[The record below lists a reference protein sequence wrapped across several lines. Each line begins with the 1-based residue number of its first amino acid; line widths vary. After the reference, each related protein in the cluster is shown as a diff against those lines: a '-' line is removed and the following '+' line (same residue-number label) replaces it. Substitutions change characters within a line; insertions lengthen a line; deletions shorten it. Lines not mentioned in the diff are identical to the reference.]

1 MQEYMKKFSIEDVQL
16 YREQDE
22 DPDFAYVELW
32 ALAEGNNSH
41 RNPFS
46 KEVLERDAHT
56 FKGKFIVAKY
66 DKFQND
72 TEGHELDEIIIGYVP
87 PNEELDFKNKEVDGV
102 EKEFVVA
109 KGVLSKIYAKEVVDL
124 FRTNNGRTVSC
135 EFSCA
140 TQYEEN
146 EYGKAIDEN
155 GLEMDVD
162 NPVLSY
168 HIHGIT
174 VLGLKYNPSVAG
186 TEIKV
191 KQFAEK
197 CEQQSLKQ
205 FAEERKE
212 KLKLVSHPMDK
223 SKGAVDMGDWNGDK
237 AKNDL
242 LKEKNFKTLA
252 KSVCLLLEDG
262 WEERK
267 KGALKYP
274 VMNLKDGKWVYNAE
288 GLSSARAYGEQHD
301 PSVAD
306 KAISIQKRLGLY
318 KDDKEDTMSSEKKF
332 AIDIGNLW
340 STIYDI
346 LVTKYPDNDYGSI
359 YRIEGIYEEGAQK
372 FAIIYRKNETTM
384 YRLDINIENDNI
396 VLGEDIVEVEKTYV
410 EQGNVKK
417 FSDENI
423 DSKYKLFNDA
433 EKDVIMEEKKQNKEM
448 AQDNKEEQPK
458 EMGCDGEMKE
468 MSDDVSKDDDKD
480 DEQEDKEDDDDKEK
494 KFSLDA
500 YVDQVAMLAML
511 ENETEDNKKLADEVM
526 KQMSANEIVEKFIQ
540 MAKENAELKI
550 EKEKSDKEKRDKK
563 FSAIMASVKEDLDAK
578 LFSEL
583 SEEGKYLT
591 LEQIVAFENKV
602 KAFAYEATKNNQRKE
617 DDGIMRFAG
626 VDNSQNNQDSQDVFD
641 RLSKM

>member
-1 MQEYMKKFSIEDVQL
+1 MKEYMKKFSIEDVQL

-46 KEVLERDAHT
+46 KEVLERDADT

-66 DKFQND
+66 DKFKGD
-72 TEGHELDEIIIGYVP
+72 VEGHELDESIIGYVP
-87 PNEELDFKNKEVDGV
+87 PNEEVEFKNKEVDGV
-102 EKEFVVA
+102 EKEFAVV
-109 KGVLSKIYAKEVVDL
+109 KGLLSKVYAKEVVDL
-124 FRTNNGRTVSC
+124 FRTNNSRTVSC

-146 EYGKAIDEN
+146 EYGRAIDEN
-155 GLEMDVD
+155 GLELDVD
-162 NPVLSY
+162 NPVLGY
-168 HIHGIT
+168 HIFGIT
-174 VLGLKYNPSVAG
+174 VLGLSLKPSVAG

-262 WEERK
+262 WEEKK

-318 KDDKEDTMSSEKKF
+318 NKEDKEDNME
-332 AIDIGNLW
+332 
-340 STIYDI
+340 
-346 LVTKYPDNDYGSI
+346 
-359 YRIEGIYEEGAQK
+359 
-372 FAIIYRKNETTM
+372 
-384 YRLDINIENDNI
+384 
-396 VLGEDIVEVEKTYV
+396 
-410 EQGNVKK
+410 
-417 FSDENI
+417 
-423 DSKYKLFNDA
+423 
-433 EKDVIMEEKKQNKEM
+433 EEKKLSESESKDTEKDIVMEEPKEEETKEM
-448 AQDNKEEQPK
+448 AQEDNKEEQPK
-458 EMGCDGEMKE
+458 EMGCDGETKE
-468 MSDDVSKDDDKD
+468 MSDEDSKDDDKD
-480 DEQEDKEDDDDKEK
+480 DEQEDKEDDDDNQEK

-511 ENETEDNKKLADEVM
+511 ENETEENKKLADEVM
-526 KQMSANEIVEKFIQ
+526 KQMSANEIVEKFVQ

-583 SEEGKYLT
+583 SEEGKDLT
-591 LEQIVAFENKV
+591 LEQLGAFENKV

>member
-32 ALAEGNNSH
+32 ALAEGNNFH

-87 PNEELDFKNKEVDGV
+87 PNEELEFKNKEVDGV

-223 SKGAVDMGDWNGDK
+223 SKSAVDMGDWNGDK
-237 AKNDL
+237 VKNDL

-318 KDDKEDTMSSEKKF
+318 NKEDKEDNME
-332 AIDIGNLW
+332 
-340 STIYDI
+340 
-346 LVTKYPDNDYGSI
+346 
-359 YRIEGIYEEGAQK
+359 
-372 FAIIYRKNETTM
+372 
-384 YRLDINIENDNI
+384 
-396 VLGEDIVEVEKTYV
+396 
-410 EQGNVKK
+410 
-417 FSDENI
+417 
-423 DSKYKLFNDA
+423 
-433 EKDVIMEEKKQNKEM
+433 EEKKLSESESKDTEKDIVMEEPKEEETKEM
-448 AQDNKEEQPK
+448 AQEDNKEEQPK
-458 EMGCDGEMKE
+458 EMGCDGETKE
-468 MSDDVSKDDDKD
+468 MSDDDSKDDDKD

-511 ENETEDNKKLADEVM
+511 ENETEENKKLADEVM
-526 KQMSANEIVEKFIQ
+526 KQMSANEIVEKFVQ
-540 MAKENAELKI
+540 MAKENAELRA
-550 EKEKSDKEKRDKK
+550 DKEKNEREKADKK
-563 FSAIMASVKEDLDAK
+563 FSAIMASVKEDLGAK

-583 SEEGKYLT
+583 SEEGKDLT
-591 LEQIVAFENKV
+591 LEQLGAFENKV
-602 KAFAYEATKNNQRKE
+602 KAFAYEATKNKTRKE

>member
-1 MQEYMKKFSIEDVQL
+1 MQEYMKKFSVEDVQL

-41 RNPFS
+41 RNSFS
-46 KEVLERDAHT
+46 KEVLERDADT
-56 FKGKFIVAKY
+56 FKGKLIVAKY
-66 DKFQND
+66 NKFEKD
-72 TEGHELDEIIIGYVP
+72 TEAHSLNQSILGYVP
-87 PNEELDFKNKEVDGV
+87 PNEEIEFKTKEVDGI
-102 EKEFVVA
+102 EKEFVVV
-109 KGVLSKIYAKEVVDL
+109 KGLLSKIYAKEVVDL

-155 GLEMDVD
+155 GLELDVD
-162 NPVLSY
+162 NPILSY

-174 VLGLKYNPSVAG
+174 ILGLKYNPSVAG

-262 WEERK
+262 WEEKK

-318 KDDKEDTMSSEKKF
+318 NKEDKEDNME
-332 AIDIGNLW
+332 
-340 STIYDI
+340 
-346 LVTKYPDNDYGSI
+346 
-359 YRIEGIYEEGAQK
+359 
-372 FAIIYRKNETTM
+372 
-384 YRLDINIENDNI
+384 
-396 VLGEDIVEVEKTYV
+396 
-410 EQGNVKK
+410 
-417 FSDENI
+417 
-423 DSKYKLFNDA
+423 
-433 EKDVIMEEKKQNKEM
+433 EEKKLSESESKDTEKDIVMEEPKEEETKEM
-448 AQDNKEEQPK
+448 AQEDNKEEQPK

-468 MSDDVSKDDDKD
+468 MSDDDSKDDDKD
-480 DEQEDKEDDDDKEK
+480 DEQEDKEDDDDNQEK

-563 FSAIMASVKEDLDAK
+563 FSAIMASVKEDLGAK

-583 SEEGKYLT
+583 SEEGKDLT
-591 LEQIVAFENKV
+591 LEQLGAFENKV

>member
-1 MQEYMKKFSIEDVQL
+1 MKEYMKKFSIEDVQL

-46 KEVLERDAHT
+46 KEVLERDADT

-66 DKFQND
+66 DKFKD
-72 TEGHELDEIIIGYVP
+72 DVEGHELDESIIGYVP
-87 PNEELDFKNKEVDGV
+87 PNEEVEFKNKEVDGV
-102 EKEFVVA
+102 EKEFAVV
-109 KGVLSKIYAKEVVDL
+109 KGLLSKVYAKEVVDL
-124 FRTNNGRTVSC
+124 FRTNNSRTVSC

-146 EYGKAIDEN
+146 EYGRAIDEN
-155 GLEMDVD
+155 GLELDVD
-162 NPVLSY
+162 NPVLGY
-168 HIHGIT
+168 HIFGIT
-174 VLGLKYNPSVAG
+174 VLGLSLKPSVAG

-223 SKGAVDMGDWNGDK
+223 SKGVVDMGDWNGDK

-262 WEERK
+262 WEEKK

-318 KDDKEDTMSSEKKF
+318 NKEDKEDNME
-332 AIDIGNLW
+332 
-340 STIYDI
+340 
-346 LVTKYPDNDYGSI
+346 
-359 YRIEGIYEEGAQK
+359 
-372 FAIIYRKNETTM
+372 
-384 YRLDINIENDNI
+384 
-396 VLGEDIVEVEKTYV
+396 
-410 EQGNVKK
+410 
-417 FSDENI
+417 
-423 DSKYKLFNDA
+423 
-433 EKDVIMEEKKQNKEM
+433 EEKKLSESESKDTEKDIVMEEPKEEETKEM
-448 AQDNKEEQPK
+448 AQEDNKEEQPK
-458 EMGCDGEMKE
+458 EMGCDGETKE
-468 MSDDVSKDDDKD
+468 MSDEDSKDDDKD
-480 DEQEDKEDDDDKEK
+480 DEQEDKEDDDDNQEK

-511 ENETEDNKKLADEVM
+511 ENETEENKKLADEVM
-526 KQMSANEIVEKFIQ
+526 KQMSANEIVEKFVQ

-563 FSAIMASVKEDLDAK
+563 FSAIMASVKADLDAK

-583 SEEGKYLT
+583 SEEGKDLT
-591 LEQIVAFENKV
+591 LEQLGAFENKV

-626 VDNSQNNQDSQDVFD
+626 VDNSLNNQDGQDVFD

>member
-1 MQEYMKKFSIEDVQL
+1 MKEYMKKFSIEDVQL
-16 YREQDE
+16 YREQNE

-46 KEVLERDAHT
+46 KEILERDAHT

-87 PNEELDFKNKEVDGV
+87 PNEELEFKNKEVDGV

-223 SKGAVDMGDWNGDK
+223 SKESVDMGDWNGDK

-301 PSVAD
+301 SSVAE

-318 KDDKEDTMSSEKKF
+318 NKEDRE
-332 AIDIGNLW
+332 
-340 STIYDI
+340 
-346 LVTKYPDNDYGSI
+346 DNM
-359 YRIEGIYEEGAQK
+359 E
-372 FAIIYRKNETTM
+372 
-384 YRLDINIENDNI
+384 
-396 VLGEDIVEVEKTYV
+396 
-410 EQGNVKK
+410 
-417 FSDENI
+417 
-423 DSKYKLFNDA
+423 
-433 EKDVIMEEKKQNKEM
+433 EEKKLSESESKDTEKDIVMEEPKEEETKEM
-448 AQDNKEEQPK
+448 AQEDNKEEQPK
-458 EMGCDGEMKE
+458 EMGCDGETKE
-468 MSDDVSKDDDKD
+468 MSDEDSKDDDKD
-480 DEQEDKEDDDDKEK
+480 DEQEDKEDDDDNQEK

-511 ENETEDNKKLADEVM
+511 ENETEENKKLADEVM
-526 KQMSANEIVEKFIQ
+526 KQMSANEIVEKFVQ

-583 SEEGKYLT
+583 SEEGKDLT
-591 LEQIVAFENKV
+591 LEQLGAFENKV

-617 DDGIMRFAG
+617 DNGIMRFAG
-626 VDNSQNNQDSQDVFD
+626 VDNSLNNQDGQDVFD

>member
-1 MQEYMKKFSIEDVQL
+1 M
-16 YREQDE
+16 
-22 DPDFAYVELW
+22 
-32 ALAEGNNSH
+32 
-41 RNPFS
+41 
-46 KEVLERDAHT
+46 VL
-56 FKGKFIVAKY
+56 
-66 DKFQND
+66 
-72 TEGHELDEIIIGYVP
+72 
-87 PNEELDFKNKEVDGV
+87 
-102 EKEFVVA
+102 
-109 KGVLSKIYAKEVVDL
+109 
-124 FRTNNGRTVSC
+124 
-135 EFSCA
+135 
-140 TQYEEN
+140 
-146 EYGKAIDEN
+146 
-155 GLEMDVD
+155 
-162 NPVLSY
+162 
-168 HIHGIT
+168 
-174 VLGLKYNPSVAG
+174 
-186 TEIKV
+186 
-191 KQFAEK
+191 
-197 CEQQSLKQ
+197 
-205 FAEERKE
+205 
-212 KLKLVSHPMDK
+212 HPMDK

-242 LKEKNFKTLA
+242 LKEKNFKTVA

-262 WEERK
+262 WEEKK

-288 GLSSARAYGEQHD
+288 GLSSARSYGEQHD

-318 KDDKEDTMSSEKKF
+318 NKEDKEDNME
-332 AIDIGNLW
+332 
-340 STIYDI
+340 
-346 LVTKYPDNDYGSI
+346 
-359 YRIEGIYEEGAQK
+359 
-372 FAIIYRKNETTM
+372 
-384 YRLDINIENDNI
+384 
-396 VLGEDIVEVEKTYV
+396 
-410 EQGNVKK
+410 
-417 FSDENI
+417 
-423 DSKYKLFNDA
+423 
-433 EKDVIMEEKKQNKEM
+433 EEKKLSESESKDTEKDIVMEEPKEEETKEM
-448 AQDNKEEQPK
+448 AQEDNKEEQPK
-458 EMGCDGEMKE
+458 EMGCDGETKE
-468 MSDDVSKDDDKD
+468 MSDDDSKDDDKD

-583 SEEGKYLT
+583 SEEGKDLT
-591 LEQIVAFENKV
+591 LEQLGAFENKV

>member
-1 MQEYMKKFSIEDVQL
+1 MQEYMKKFSVEDVQL
-16 YREQDE
+16 YREQNE

-87 PNEELDFKNKEVDGV
+87 PNEELEFKNKEVDGV

-146 EYGKAIDEN
+146 EYGRAIDDN

-237 AKNDL
+237 VKNDL

-262 WEERK
+262 WEEKK

-318 KDDKEDTMSSEKKF
+318 NKEDKED
-332 AIDIGNLW
+332 N
-340 STIYDI
+340 
-346 LVTKYPDNDYGSI
+346 
-359 YRIEGIYEEGAQK
+359 
-372 FAIIYRKNETTM
+372 
-384 YRLDINIENDNI
+384 
-396 VLGEDIVEVEKTYV
+396 
-410 EQGNVKK
+410 
-417 FSDENI
+417 
-423 DSKYKLFNDA
+423 
-433 EKDVIMEEKKQNKEM
+433 MEEKKKFSESESEDKEKDVVMEQSEEKSKEEEKEM
-448 AQDNKEEQPK
+448 AKVEETKKDVVSEDKSMSEDEDTKEEP
-458 EMGCDGEMKE
+458 ED
-468 MSDDVSKDDDKD
+468 
-480 DEQEDKEDDDDKEK
+480 EDKEEVSEDSEIEEEDKDEDKEEEK

-500 YVDQVAMLAML
+500 YVDQSAILAML
-511 ENETEDNKKLADEVM
+511 ENETEERRNLVNQVVKEF
-526 KQMSANEIVEKFIQ
+526 SAEEILKKFIE
-540 MAKENAELKI
+540 MSKENELLKS
-550 EKEKSDKEKRDKK
+550 EKEFNDNEKKEKK
-563 FSAIMASVKEDLDAK
+563 FSAIMASVKEDLDEK
-578 LFSEL
+578 TFSEL
-583 SEEGKYLT
+583 SNEGKELT
-591 LEQIVAFENKV
+591 LDQLGAFENKV
-602 KAFAYEATKNNQRKE
+602 KAFAYEATKNKKDNIVKQ
-617 DDGIMRFAG
+617 DNIMMFG
-626 VDNSQNNQDSQDVFD
+626 GQDSIEQDSMDVFE
-641 RLSKM
+641 RISKK

>member
-1 MQEYMKKFSIEDVQL
+1 MQEYMKKFSVEDVQL
-16 YREQDE
+16 YREQNE

-87 PNEELDFKNKEVDGV
+87 PNEELEFKNKEVDGV

-146 EYGKAIDEN
+146 EYGRAIDDN
-155 GLEMDVD
+155 GLEIDVD

-262 WEERK
+262 WEEKK

-318 KDDKEDTMSSEKKF
+318 NKEDKEDNME
-332 AIDIGNLW
+332 
-340 STIYDI
+340 
-346 LVTKYPDNDYGSI
+346 
-359 YRIEGIYEEGAQK
+359 
-372 FAIIYRKNETTM
+372 
-384 YRLDINIENDNI
+384 
-396 VLGEDIVEVEKTYV
+396 
-410 EQGNVKK
+410 
-417 FSDENI
+417 
-423 DSKYKLFNDA
+423 
-433 EKDVIMEEKKQNKEM
+433 EEKKLSESESKDTEKDIVMEEPKEEETKEM
-448 AQDNKEEQPK
+448 AQEDNKEEQPK
-458 EMGCDGEMKE
+458 EMGCDGETKE
-468 MSDDVSKDDDKD
+468 MSDDDSKDDDKD
-480 DEQEDKEDDDDKEK
+480 DEQEDKEDDDDNQEK

-511 ENETEDNKKLADEVM
+511 ENETEENKKLADEVM
-526 KQMSANEIVEKFIQ
+526 KQMSANEIVEKFVQ
-540 MAKENAELKI
+540 MAKENAELRA
-550 EKEKSDKEKRDKK
+550 DKEKNEREKADKK
-563 FSAIMASVKEDLDAK
+563 FSAIMASVKEDLGAK

-583 SEEGKYLT
+583 SEEGKDLT
-591 LEQIVAFENKV
+591 LEQLGAFENKV
-602 KAFAYEATKNNQRKE
+602 KAFAYEATKNKTRKE

>member
-1 MQEYMKKFSIEDVQL
+1 MKEYMKKFSVEDVQL

-46 KEVLERDAHT
+46 KEVLERDADT

-66 DKFQND
+66 DKFKGD
-72 TEGHELDEIIIGYVP
+72 VEGHELDESIIGYVP
-87 PNEELDFKNKEVDGV
+87 PNKEVEFKNKEVDGV
-102 EKEFVVA
+102 EKEFAVV
-109 KGVLSKIYAKEVVDL
+109 KGLLSKVYAKEVVDL
-124 FRTNNGRTVSC
+124 FRTNNSRTVSC

-146 EYGKAIDEN
+146 EYGRAIDEN
-155 GLEMDVD
+155 GLELDVD
-162 NPVLSY
+162 NPVLGY
-168 HIHGIT
+168 HIFGIT
-174 VLGLKYNPSVAG
+174 VLGLTLKPSVAG

-262 WEERK
+262 WEEKK

-318 KDDKEDTMSSEKKF
+318 NKEDKEDNMEEEKK
-332 AIDIGNLW
+332 L
-340 STIYDI
+340 SE
-346 LVTKYPDNDYGSI
+346 S
-359 YRIEGIYEEGAQK
+359 E
-372 FAIIYRKNETTM
+372 
-384 YRLDINIENDNI
+384 
-396 VLGEDIVEVEKTYV
+396 
-410 EQGNVKK
+410 
-417 FSDENI
+417 
-423 DSKYKLFNDA
+423 SKDT
-433 EKDVIMEEKKQNKEM
+433 EKDVVMEEPKEEETKEM
-448 AQDNKEEQPK
+448 AQEDNKEEQPK
-458 EMGCDGEMKE
+458 EMGCGDETKE
-468 MSDDVSKDDDKD
+468 MSDEDSKDDDKD
-480 DEQEDKEDDDDKEK
+480 DEQEDKEDDDDNQEK

-511 ENETEDNKKLADEVM
+511 ENETEENKKLADEVM
-526 KQMSANEIVEKFIQ
+526 KQMSANEIVEKFVQ

-583 SEEGKYLT
+583 SEEGKDLT
-591 LEQIVAFENKV
+591 LEQLGAFENKV

-626 VDNSQNNQDSQDVFD
+626 VDNSLNNQDGQDVFD

>member
-1 MQEYMKKFSIEDVQL
+1 MKEYMKKFSIEDVQL

-46 KEVLERDAHT
+46 KEVLERDADT

-66 DKFQND
+66 DKFKGD
-72 TEGHELDEIIIGYVP
+72 VEGHELDESIIGYVP
-87 PNEELDFKNKEVDGV
+87 PNEEVEFKNKEVDGV
-102 EKEFVVA
+102 EKEFAVV
-109 KGVLSKIYAKEVVDL
+109 KGLLSKVYAKEVVDL
-124 FRTNNGRTVSC
+124 FRTNNSRTVSC

-146 EYGKAIDEN
+146 EYGRAIDEN
-155 GLEMDVD
+155 GLELDVD
-162 NPVLSY
+162 NPVLGY
-168 HIHGIT
+168 HIFGIT
-174 VLGLKYNPSVAG
+174 VLGLTLKPSVAG

-262 WEERK
+262 WEEKK

-318 KDDKEDTMSSEKKF
+318 NKEDKEDNME
-332 AIDIGNLW
+332 
-340 STIYDI
+340 
-346 LVTKYPDNDYGSI
+346 
-359 YRIEGIYEEGAQK
+359 
-372 FAIIYRKNETTM
+372 
-384 YRLDINIENDNI
+384 
-396 VLGEDIVEVEKTYV
+396 
-410 EQGNVKK
+410 
-417 FSDENI
+417 
-423 DSKYKLFNDA
+423 
-433 EKDVIMEEKKQNKEM
+433 EEKKLSESESKDTEKDIVMEEPKEEETKEM
-448 AQDNKEEQPK
+448 AQEDNKEEQPK
-458 EMGCDGEMKE
+458 EMGCDGETKE
-468 MSDDVSKDDDKD
+468 MSDEDSKDDDKD
-480 DEQEDKEDDDDKEK
+480 DEQEDKEDDDDNQEK
-494 KFSLDA
+494 KFYLDA

-511 ENETEDNKKLADEVM
+511 ENETEENKKLADEVM
-526 KQMSANEIVEKFIQ
+526 KQMSANEIVEKFVQ

-583 SEEGKYLT
+583 SEEGKDLT
-591 LEQIVAFENKV
+591 LEQLGAFENKV

-617 DDGIMRFAG
+617 DNGIMRFAG
-626 VDNSQNNQDSQDVFD
+626 VDNSLNNQDGQDVFD

>member
-1 MQEYMKKFSIEDVQL
+1 MQEYMKKFSVEDVQL

-46 KEVLERDAHT
+46 KEVLERDADT

-87 PNEELDFKNKEVDGV
+87 PNEELEFKNKEVDGV

-146 EYGKAIDEN
+146 EYGRAIDDN

-288 GLSSARAYGEQHD
+288 GLSSARAYGEKHD

-318 KDDKEDTMSSEKKF
+318 NKEDRE
-332 AIDIGNLW
+332 
-340 STIYDI
+340 
-346 LVTKYPDNDYGSI
+346 DNM
-359 YRIEGIYEEGAQK
+359 E
-372 FAIIYRKNETTM
+372 
-384 YRLDINIENDNI
+384 
-396 VLGEDIVEVEKTYV
+396 
-410 EQGNVKK
+410 
-417 FSDENI
+417 
-423 DSKYKLFNDA
+423 
-433 EKDVIMEEKKQNKEM
+433 EEKKLSESESKDTEKDIVMEEPKEEETKEM
-448 AQDNKEEQPK
+448 AQEDNKEEQPK

-468 MSDDVSKDDDKD
+468 MSDDDSKDDDKD

-511 ENETEDNKKLADEVM
+511 ENETEENKKLADEVM
-526 KQMSANEIVEKFIQ
+526 KQMSANEIVEKFVQ

-563 FSAIMASVKEDLDAK
+563 FSAIMASVKEDLGAK

-583 SEEGKYLT
+583 SEEGKDLT
-591 LEQIVAFENKV
+591 LEQLGAFENKV

-626 VDNSQNNQDSQDVFD
+626 VDNSLNNQDGQDVFD

>member
-1 MQEYMKKFSIEDVQL
+1 MKEYMKKFSIEDVQL

-46 KEVLERDAHT
+46 KEVLERDADT

-66 DKFQND
+66 DKFKGD
-72 TEGHELDEIIIGYVP
+72 VEGHELDESIIGYVP
-87 PNEELDFKNKEVDGV
+87 PNEEVEFKNKEVDGV
-102 EKEFVVA
+102 EKEFAVV
-109 KGVLSKIYAKEVVDL
+109 KGLLSKVYAKEVVDL
-124 FRTNNGRTVSC
+124 FRTNNSRTVSC

-146 EYGKAIDEN
+146 EYGRAIDEN
-155 GLEMDVD
+155 GLELDVD
-162 NPVLSY
+162 NPVLGY
-168 HIHGIT
+168 HIFGIT
-174 VLGLKYNPSVAG
+174 VLGLSLKPSVAG

-262 WEERK
+262 WEEKK

-318 KDDKEDTMSSEKKF
+318 NKEDKEDNME
-332 AIDIGNLW
+332 
-340 STIYDI
+340 
-346 LVTKYPDNDYGSI
+346 
-359 YRIEGIYEEGAQK
+359 
-372 FAIIYRKNETTM
+372 
-384 YRLDINIENDNI
+384 
-396 VLGEDIVEVEKTYV
+396 
-410 EQGNVKK
+410 
-417 FSDENI
+417 
-423 DSKYKLFNDA
+423 
-433 EKDVIMEEKKQNKEM
+433 EEKKLSESESKDTEKDIVMEEPKEEETKEM
-448 AQDNKEEQPK
+448 AQEDNKEEQPK
-458 EMGCDGEMKE
+458 EMGCDGETKE
-468 MSDDVSKDDDKD
+468 MSDEDSKDDDKD

-511 ENETEDNKKLADEVM
+511 ENETEENKKLADEVM
-526 KQMSANEIVEKFIQ
+526 KQMSANEIVEKFVQ

-563 FSAIMASVKEDLDAK
+563 FSAIMASVKEDLGAK

-583 SEEGKYLT
+583 SEEGKDLT
-591 LEQIVAFENKV
+591 LEQLGAFENKV

-626 VDNSQNNQDSQDVFD
+626 VDNSQNNQDGQDVFD

>member
-1 MQEYMKKFSIEDVQL
+1 MNKNIKTFSIDDVRL
-16 YREQDE
+16 YREQNE
-22 DPDFAYVELW
+22 DPDFAMVEIY
-32 ALAEGNNSH
+32 ALAEGLNSH

-46 KEVLERDAHT
+46 REVLERDADT
-56 FKGKFIVAKY
+56 FKGKFIIAKY
-66 DKFQND
+66 NKFEKD
-72 TEGHELDEIIIGYVP
+72 TEAHSLNQSILGYVP
-87 PNEELDFKNKEVDGV
+87 PNEEIEFKTKEVDGI
-102 EKEFVVA
+102 EKEFVVV
-109 KGVLSKIYAKEVVDL
+109 KGLLSKIYAKEVVDL

-155 GLEMDVD
+155 GLELDVD
-162 NPVLSY
+162 NPILSY

-174 VLGLKYNPSVAG
+174 ILGLKYNPSVAG

-262 WEERK
+262 WEEKK

-318 KDDKEDTMSSEKKF
+318 NKEDKEDNME
-332 AIDIGNLW
+332 
-340 STIYDI
+340 
-346 LVTKYPDNDYGSI
+346 
-359 YRIEGIYEEGAQK
+359 
-372 FAIIYRKNETTM
+372 
-384 YRLDINIENDNI
+384 
-396 VLGEDIVEVEKTYV
+396 
-410 EQGNVKK
+410 
-417 FSDENI
+417 
-423 DSKYKLFNDA
+423 
-433 EKDVIMEEKKQNKEM
+433 EEKKLSESESKDTEKDIVMEESKEEETKEM
-448 AQDNKEEQPK
+448 AQEDNKEEQSK
-458 EMGCDGEMKE
+458 EMGCDGETKE
-468 MSDDVSKDDDKD
+468 MSDEDSKDDDKD
-480 DEQEDKEDDDDKEK
+480 DEQEDKEDDDDNQEK

-511 ENETEDNKKLADEVM
+511 ENETEENKKLADEVM
-526 KQMSANEIVEKFIQ
+526 KQMSANEIVEKFVQ

-583 SEEGKYLT
+583 SEEGKDLT
-591 LEQIVAFENKV
+591 LEQLGAFENKV

-626 VDNSQNNQDSQDVFD
+626 VDNSLNNQDSQDVFD

>member
-1 MQEYMKKFSIEDVQL
+1 MQEYMKKFSVEDVQL
-16 YREQDE
+16 YREQNE

-46 KEVLERDAHT
+46 KEILERDAHT

-87 PNEELDFKNKEVDGV
+87 PNEELEFKNKEVDGV

-262 WEERK
+262 WEEKK

-318 KDDKEDTMSSEKKF
+318 NKEDKEDNMEEEKK
-332 AIDIGNLW
+332 L
-340 STIYDI
+340 SE
-346 LVTKYPDNDYGSI
+346 S
-359 YRIEGIYEEGAQK
+359 E
-372 FAIIYRKNETTM
+372 
-384 YRLDINIENDNI
+384 
-396 VLGEDIVEVEKTYV
+396 
-410 EQGNVKK
+410 
-417 FSDENI
+417 
-423 DSKYKLFNDA
+423 SKDT
-433 EKDVIMEEKKQNKEM
+433 EKDVIMEESKEEETKEM
-448 AQDNKEEQPK
+448 AQEDNKEEQPK

-468 MSDDVSKDDDKD
+468 MSDDDSKDDDKD
-480 DEQEDKEDDDDKEK
+480 DEQEDKEEDDDKEK

-511 ENETEDNKKLADEVM
+511 ENETEENKKLADEVM
-526 KQMSANEIVEKFIQ
+526 KQMSANEIVEKFVQ

-583 SEEGKYLT
+583 SEEGKDLT
-591 LEQIVAFENKV
+591 LEQLGAFENKV

>member
-1 MQEYMKKFSIEDVQL
+1 MKEYMKKFSVEDVQL
-16 YREQDE
+16 YREQNE

-87 PNEELDFKNKEVDGV
+87 PNEELEFKNKEVDGV

-146 EYGKAIDEN
+146 EYGRAIDDN

-223 SKGAVDMGDWNGDK
+223 SKGAVDMGNWNGDK

-301 PSVAD
+301 SSVAE

-318 KDDKEDTMSSEKKF
+318 KDDKEDNME
-332 AIDIGNLW
+332 
-340 STIYDI
+340 
-346 LVTKYPDNDYGSI
+346 
-359 YRIEGIYEEGAQK
+359 
-372 FAIIYRKNETTM
+372 
-384 YRLDINIENDNI
+384 
-396 VLGEDIVEVEKTYV
+396 
-410 EQGNVKK
+410 
-417 FSDENI
+417 
-423 DSKYKLFNDA
+423 
-433 EKDVIMEEKKQNKEM
+433 EEKKLSESESKDTEKDIVMEEPKEEETKEM
-448 AQDNKEEQPK
+448 AQEDNKEEQPK
-458 EMGCDGEMKE
+458 EMGCDGETKE
-468 MSDDVSKDDDKD
+468 MSDEDSKDDDKD
-480 DEQEDKEDDDDKEK
+480 DEQEDKEDDDDNQEK

-511 ENETEDNKKLADEVM
+511 ENETEENKKLADEVM
-526 KQMSANEIVEKFIQ
+526 KQMSANEIVEKFVQ

-583 SEEGKYLT
+583 SEEGKDLT
-591 LEQIVAFENKV
+591 LEQLGAFENKV

-626 VDNSQNNQDSQDVFD
+626 VDNSLNNQDSQDVFD

>member
-1 MQEYMKKFSIEDVQL
+1 MQEYMKKFSVEDVQL

-46 KEVLERDAHT
+46 KEVLERDADT

-66 DKFQND
+66 DKFKGD
-72 TEGHELDEIIIGYVP
+72 VEGHELDESIIGYVP
-87 PNEELDFKNKEVDGV
+87 PNEEVEFKNKEVDGV
-102 EKEFVVA
+102 EKEFAVV
-109 KGVLSKIYAKEVVDL
+109 KGLLSKVYAKEVVDL
-124 FRTNNGRTVSC
+124 FRTNNSRTVSC

-146 EYGKAIDEN
+146 EYGRAIDEN
-155 GLEMDVD
+155 GLELDVD
-162 NPVLSY
+162 NPVLGY
-168 HIHGIT
+168 HIFGIT
-174 VLGLKYNPSVAG
+174 VLGLSLKPSVAG

-262 WEERK
+262 WEEKK

-318 KDDKEDTMSSEKKF
+318 NKEDKEDNME
-332 AIDIGNLW
+332 
-340 STIYDI
+340 
-346 LVTKYPDNDYGSI
+346 
-359 YRIEGIYEEGAQK
+359 
-372 FAIIYRKNETTM
+372 
-384 YRLDINIENDNI
+384 
-396 VLGEDIVEVEKTYV
+396 
-410 EQGNVKK
+410 
-417 FSDENI
+417 
-423 DSKYKLFNDA
+423 
-433 EKDVIMEEKKQNKEM
+433 EEKKLSESESKDTEKDIVMEEPKEEETKEM
-448 AQDNKEEQPK
+448 AQEDNKEEQPK
-458 EMGCDGEMKE
+458 EMGCDGETKE
-468 MSDDVSKDDDKD
+468 MSDEDSKDDDKD
-480 DEQEDKEDDDDKEK
+480 DEQEDKEDDDDNQEK

-511 ENETEDNKKLADEVM
+511 ENETEENKKLADEVM
-526 KQMSANEIVEKFIQ
+526 KQMSANEIVEKFVQ

-583 SEEGKYLT
+583 SEEGKDLT
-591 LEQIVAFENKV
+591 LEQLGAFENKV

-626 VDNSQNNQDSQDVFD
+626 VDNSLNNQDSQDVFD

>member
-1 MQEYMKKFSIEDVQL
+1 MQEYMKKFSVEDVQL
-16 YREQDE
+16 YREQNE

-87 PNEELDFKNKEVDGV
+87 PNEELEFKNKEVDGV

-146 EYGKAIDEN
+146 EYGRAIDEN
-155 GLEMDVD
+155 GLELDID
-162 NPVLSY
+162 NPVLKY

-191 KQFAEK
+191 KQFAEQ

-212 KLKLVSHPMDK
+212 KLKLVSHPIDK
-223 SKGAVDMGDWNGDK
+223 SKESVDMGDWNGDK

-318 KDDKEDTMSSEKKF
+318 DKEDREDNMEEEKK
-332 AIDIGNLW
+332 L
-340 STIYDI
+340 SE
-346 LVTKYPDNDYGSI
+346 S
-359 YRIEGIYEEGAQK
+359 E
-372 FAIIYRKNETTM
+372 
-384 YRLDINIENDNI
+384 
-396 VLGEDIVEVEKTYV
+396 
-410 EQGNVKK
+410 
-417 FSDENI
+417 
-423 DSKYKLFNDA
+423 SKDT
-433 EKDVIMEEKKQNKEM
+433 EKDIIMEEPKEEETKEM
-448 AQDNKEEQPK
+448 AQEDNKEEQPK

-468 MSDDVSKDDDKD
+468 MSDDDSKDDDKD

-583 SEEGKYLT
+583 SEEGKDLT
-591 LEQIVAFENKV
+591 LEQLGAFENKV

>member
-1 MQEYMKKFSIEDVQL
+1 MKEYMKKLSIEDVQL

-46 KEVLERDAHT
+46 KEVLERDADT

-66 DKFQND
+66 NKFEKD
-72 TEGHELDEIIIGYVP
+72 TEAHALNQSILGYVP
-87 PNEELDFKNKEVDGV
+87 PNEEIEFKTKEVDGI
-102 EKEFVVA
+102 EKEFVVV
-109 KGVLSKIYAKEVVDL
+109 KGLLSKIYAKEVVDL

-155 GLEMDVD
+155 GLELDVD
-162 NPVLSY
+162 NPILSY

-174 VLGLKYNPSVAG
+174 ILGLKYNPSVAG

-262 WEERK
+262 WEEKK

-318 KDDKEDTMSSEKKF
+318 NKENKEDNME
-332 AIDIGNLW
+332 
-340 STIYDI
+340 
-346 LVTKYPDNDYGSI
+346 
-359 YRIEGIYEEGAQK
+359 
-372 FAIIYRKNETTM
+372 
-384 YRLDINIENDNI
+384 
-396 VLGEDIVEVEKTYV
+396 
-410 EQGNVKK
+410 
-417 FSDENI
+417 
-423 DSKYKLFNDA
+423 
-433 EKDVIMEEKKQNKEM
+433 EEKKLSESESKDTEKDIVMEEPKEEETKEM
-448 AQDNKEEQPK
+448 AQEDNKEEQPK
-458 EMGCDGEMKE
+458 EMGCDGETKE
-468 MSDDVSKDDDKD
+468 MSDEDSKDDDKD

-511 ENETEDNKKLADEVM
+511 ENETEENKKLADEVM
-526 KQMSANEIVEKFIQ
+526 KQMSANEIVEKFVQ

-583 SEEGKYLT
+583 SEEGKDLT
-591 LEQIVAFENKV
+591 LEQLGAFENKV

-626 VDNSQNNQDSQDVFD
+626 VDNSLNNQDGQDVFD

>member
-1 MQEYMKKFSIEDVQL
+1 MKEYMKKFSIEDVQL

-32 ALAEGNNSH
+32 ALADGNNSH

-66 DKFQND
+66 NKFQND

-87 PNEELDFKNKEVDGV
+87 PNEELEFKNKEVDGV

-146 EYGKAIDEN
+146 EYGRAIDDN

-212 KLKLVSHPMDK
+212 KLRLVSHPIDK
-223 SKGAVDMGDWNGDK
+223 SKESVDMGDWNGDK

-262 WEERK
+262 WEEKK

-274 VMNLKDGKWVYNAE
+274 VMNLKGGKWVYNAE

-301 PSVAD
+301 SSVAE
-306 KAISIQKRLGLY
+306 KAISIQKRLELY
-318 KDDKEDTMSSEKKF
+318 KDDKEDNMSSEKKF
-332 AIDIGNLW
+332 AIDIDNLC
-340 STIYDI
+340 SAIYNI
-346 LVTKYPDNDYGSI
+346 LEEKYPSNNYGSI
-359 YRIEGIYEEGAQK
+359 YRIEGIYEEGTQK
-372 FAIIYRKNETTM
+372 FVIIYRKDETTM
-384 YRLDINIENDNI
+384 YKLDITIDENDNV
-396 VLGEDIVEVEKTYV
+396 VLGEDMVEVKKTYI
-410 EQGNVKK
+410 EQDNVKK

-423 DSKYKLFNDA
+423 DSKYRLFNDT
-433 EKDVIMEEKKQNKEM
+433 EKDVIMEKEQGKEM
-448 AQDNKEEQPK
+448 VQDNKEEVSEKEK
-458 EMGCDGEMKE
+458 EMDGEESKE
-468 MSDDVSKDDDKD
+468 EKP
-480 DEQEDKEDDDDKEK
+480 QEEEK

-511 ENETEDNKKLADEVM
+511 ENETEENKKLADEVM
-526 KQMSANEIVEKFIQ
+526 KQMSANEIVEKFVQ

-563 FSAIMASVKEDLDAK
+563 FSAIMASVKEDLGAK

-583 SEEGKYLT
+583 SEEGKDLT
-591 LEQIVAFENKV
+591 LEQLGAFENKV

-617 DDGIMRFAG
+617 DNGIMRFAG
-626 VDNSQNNQDSQDVFD
+626 VDNSLNNQDGQDVFD

>member
-87 PNEELDFKNKEVDGV
+87 PNEELEFKNKEVDGV

-301 PSVAD
+301 PSVAE

-318 KDDKEDTMSSEKKF
+318 NKEDKEDNME
-332 AIDIGNLW
+332 
-340 STIYDI
+340 
-346 LVTKYPDNDYGSI
+346 
-359 YRIEGIYEEGAQK
+359 
-372 FAIIYRKNETTM
+372 
-384 YRLDINIENDNI
+384 
-396 VLGEDIVEVEKTYV
+396 
-410 EQGNVKK
+410 
-417 FSDENI
+417 
-423 DSKYKLFNDA
+423 
-433 EKDVIMEEKKQNKEM
+433 EEKKLSESESKDTEKDIVMEEPKEEETKEM
-448 AQDNKEEQPK
+448 AQEDNKEEQPK
-458 EMGCDGEMKE
+458 EMGCDGETKE
-468 MSDDVSKDDDKD
+468 MSDDDSKDDDKD

-511 ENETEDNKKLADEVM
+511 ENETEENKKLADEVM
-526 KQMSANEIVEKFIQ
+526 KQMSANEIVEKFVQ
-540 MAKENAELKI
+540 MAKENAELRA
-550 EKEKSDKEKRDKK
+550 DKEKNEREKADKK
-563 FSAIMASVKEDLDAK
+563 FSAIMASVKEDLGAK

-583 SEEGKYLT
+583 SEEGKDLT
-591 LEQIVAFENKV
+591 LEQLGAFENKV
-602 KAFAYEATKNNQRKE
+602 KAFAYEATKNKTRKE

>member
-1 MQEYMKKFSIEDVQL
+1 MQEYMKKFSVEDVQL

-87 PNEELDFKNKEVDGV
+87 PNEELEFKNKEVDGV

-146 EYGKAIDEN
+146 EYGRAIDDN

-318 KDDKEDTMSSEKKF
+318 NKEDRE
-332 AIDIGNLW
+332 
-340 STIYDI
+340 
-346 LVTKYPDNDYGSI
+346 DNM
-359 YRIEGIYEEGAQK
+359 E
-372 FAIIYRKNETTM
+372 
-384 YRLDINIENDNI
+384 
-396 VLGEDIVEVEKTYV
+396 
-410 EQGNVKK
+410 
-417 FSDENI
+417 
-423 DSKYKLFNDA
+423 
-433 EKDVIMEEKKQNKEM
+433 EEKKLSESESKDTEKDIVMEEPKEEETKEM
-448 AQDNKEEQPK
+448 AQEDNKEEQPK
-458 EMGCDGEMKE
+458 EMGCDGETKE
-468 MSDDVSKDDDKD
+468 MSDDDSKDDDKD
-480 DEQEDKEDDDDKEK
+480 DEQEDKEDDDDNQEK

-511 ENETEDNKKLADEVM
+511 ENETEENKKLADEVM
-526 KQMSANEIVEKFIQ
+526 KQMSANEIVEKFVQ

-583 SEEGKYLT
+583 SEEGKDLT
-591 LEQIVAFENKV
+591 LEQLGAFENKV

-626 VDNSQNNQDSQDVFD
+626 VDNSQNNQDGQDVFD

>member
-1 MQEYMKKFSIEDVQL
+1 MQEYMKKFSVEDVQL
-16 YREQDE
+16 YREQNE

-87 PNEELDFKNKEVDGV
+87 PNEELEFKNKEVDGV

-155 GLEMDVD
+155 GLELDVD
-162 NPVLSY
+162 NPILSY

-174 VLGLKYNPSVAG
+174 ILGLKYNPSVAG

-318 KDDKEDTMSSEKKF
+318 NKEDKEDNME
-332 AIDIGNLW
+332 
-340 STIYDI
+340 
-346 LVTKYPDNDYGSI
+346 
-359 YRIEGIYEEGAQK
+359 
-372 FAIIYRKNETTM
+372 
-384 YRLDINIENDNI
+384 
-396 VLGEDIVEVEKTYV
+396 
-410 EQGNVKK
+410 
-417 FSDENI
+417 
-423 DSKYKLFNDA
+423 
-433 EKDVIMEEKKQNKEM
+433 EEKKLSESESKDTEKDIVMEEPKEEETKEM
-448 AQDNKEEQPK
+448 AQEDNKEEQPK
-458 EMGCDGEMKE
+458 EMGCDGETKE
-468 MSDDVSKDDDKD
+468 MSDEDSKDDDKD
-480 DEQEDKEDDDDKEK
+480 DEQEDKEDDDDNQEK

-511 ENETEDNKKLADEVM
+511 ENETEENKKLADEVM
-526 KQMSANEIVEKFIQ
+526 KQMSANEIVEKFVQ

-583 SEEGKYLT
+583 SEEGKDLT
-591 LEQIVAFENKV
+591 LEQLGAFENKV

-626 VDNSQNNQDSQDVFD
+626 VDNSLNNQDGQDVFD

>member
-1 MQEYMKKFSIEDVQL
+1 MQEYMKKFSVEDVQL
-16 YREQDE
+16 YREQNE

-87 PNEELDFKNKEVDGV
+87 PNEELEFKNKEVDGV

-146 EYGKAIDEN
+146 EYGRAIDDN

-318 KDDKEDTMSSEKKF
+318 NKEDKEDNME
-332 AIDIGNLW
+332 
-340 STIYDI
+340 
-346 LVTKYPDNDYGSI
+346 
-359 YRIEGIYEEGAQK
+359 
-372 FAIIYRKNETTM
+372 
-384 YRLDINIENDNI
+384 
-396 VLGEDIVEVEKTYV
+396 
-410 EQGNVKK
+410 
-417 FSDENI
+417 
-423 DSKYKLFNDA
+423 
-433 EKDVIMEEKKQNKEM
+433 EEKKLSESESKDTEKDIVMEEPKEEETKEM
-448 AQDNKEEQPK
+448 AQEDNKEEQPK
-458 EMGCDGEMKE
+458 EMGCDGETKE
-468 MSDDVSKDDDKD
+468 MSDDDSKDDDKD
-480 DEQEDKEDDDDKEK
+480 DEQEDKEDDDDNQEK

-511 ENETEDNKKLADEVM
+511 ENETEENKKLADEVM
-526 KQMSANEIVEKFIQ
+526 KQMSANEIVEKFVQ

-563 FSAIMASVKEDLDAK
+563 FSAIMASVKADLDAK

-583 SEEGKYLT
+583 SEEGKDLT
-591 LEQIVAFENKV
+591 LEQLGAFENKV

-626 VDNSQNNQDSQDVFD
+626 VDNSLNNQDGQDVFD

>member
-1 MQEYMKKFSIEDVQL
+1 MQEYMKKFSVEDVQL
-16 YREQDE
+16 YREQNE

-46 KEVLERDAHT
+46 KEILERDAHT

-87 PNEELDFKNKEVDGV
+87 PNEELEFKNKEVDGV

-155 GLEMDVD
+155 GLELDVD
-162 NPVLSY
+162 NPILSY

-174 VLGLKYNPSVAG
+174 ILGLKYNPSVAG

-191 KQFAEK
+191 KQFAEQ

-212 KLKLVSHPMDK
+212 QLKLVSHPIDK

-318 KDDKEDTMSSEKKF
+318 NKEDKEDNMEEEKK
-332 AIDIGNLW
+332 L
-340 STIYDI
+340 SE
-346 LVTKYPDNDYGSI
+346 S
-359 YRIEGIYEEGAQK
+359 E
-372 FAIIYRKNETTM
+372 
-384 YRLDINIENDNI
+384 
-396 VLGEDIVEVEKTYV
+396 
-410 EQGNVKK
+410 
-417 FSDENI
+417 
-423 DSKYKLFNDA
+423 SKDT
-433 EKDVIMEEKKQNKEM
+433 EKDVVMEEPKEEETKEM
-448 AQDNKEEQPK
+448 AQEDNKEEQPK
-458 EMGCDGEMKE
+458 EMGCDGETKE
-468 MSDDVSKDDDKD
+468 MSDEDSKDDDKD
-480 DEQEDKEDDDDKEK
+480 DEQEDKEDDDDNQEK

-511 ENETEDNKKLADEVM
+511 ENETEENKKLADEVM
-526 KQMSANEIVEKFIQ
+526 KQMSANEIVEKFVQ

-583 SEEGKYLT
+583 SEEGKDLT
-591 LEQIVAFENKV
+591 LEQLGAFENKV

-626 VDNSQNNQDSQDVFD
+626 VDNSLNNQDGQDVFD

>member
-1 MQEYMKKFSIEDVQL
+1 MKEYMKKFSVEDVQL
-16 YREQDE
+16 YREQDK

-46 KEVLERDAHT
+46 KEVLERDADT

-66 DKFQND
+66 DKFKGD
-72 TEGHELDEIIIGYVP
+72 VEGHELDESIIGYVP
-87 PNEELDFKNKEVDGV
+87 PNEEVEFKNKEVDGV
-102 EKEFVVA
+102 EKEFAVV
-109 KGVLSKIYAKEVVDL
+109 KGLLSKVYAKEVVDL
-124 FRTNNGRTVSC
+124 FRTNNSRTVSC

-146 EYGKAIDEN
+146 EYGRAIDEN
-155 GLEMDVD
+155 GLELDVD
-162 NPVLSY
+162 NPVLGY

-174 VLGLKYNPSVAG
+174 VLGLRLSPSVKG

-223 SKGAVDMGDWNGDK
+223 SKGSVDMGDWNGDK

-262 WEERK
+262 WEEKK

-301 PSVAD
+301 SSVAE

-318 KDDKEDTMSSEKKF
+318 KDDKEDNMSSEKKF
-332 AIDIGNLW
+332 AIDIDNLC
-340 STIYDI
+340 SAIYNI
-346 LVTKYPDNDYGSI
+346 LEEKYPSNNYGSI
-359 YRIEGIYEEGAQK
+359 YRIEGIYEEGTQK
-372 FAIIYRKNETTM
+372 FVIIYKKDETIM
-384 YRLDINIENDNI
+384 YKLDITIDENDNV
-396 VLGEDIVEVEKTYV
+396 VLGEDMVEVKKTYI
-410 EQGNVKK
+410 EQDNVKK

-423 DSKYKLFNDA
+423 DSKYRLFNDT
-433 EKDVIMEEKKQNKEM
+433 EKDVIMEKEQGKEM
-448 AQDNKEEQPK
+448 VQDNKEEVSEKEK
-458 EMGCDGEMKE
+458 EM
-468 MSDDVSKDDDKD
+468 D
-480 DEQEDKEDDDDKEK
+480 DEESKEEKPQEEEK

-511 ENETEDNKKLADEVM
+511 ENETEENKKLADEVM
-526 KQMSANEIVEKFIQ
+526 KQMSANEIVEKFVQ

-583 SEEGKYLT
+583 SEEGKDLT
-591 LEQIVAFENKV
+591 LEQLGAFENKV

-626 VDNSQNNQDSQDVFD
+626 VDNSLNNQDGQDVFD

>member
-1 MQEYMKKFSIEDVQL
+1 
-16 YREQDE
+16 
-22 DPDFAYVELW
+22 
-32 ALAEGNNSH
+32 
-41 RNPFS
+41 
-46 KEVLERDAHT
+46 
-56 FKGKFIVAKY
+56 
-66 DKFQND
+66 
-72 TEGHELDEIIIGYVP
+72 
-87 PNEELDFKNKEVDGV
+87 
-102 EKEFVVA
+102 
-109 KGVLSKIYAKEVVDL
+109 
-124 FRTNNGRTVSC
+124 
-135 EFSCA
+135 
-140 TQYEEN
+140 
-146 EYGKAIDEN
+146 
-155 GLEMDVD
+155 MDVD
-162 NPVLSY
+162 NPVLKY

-212 KLKLVSHPMDK
+212 KLRLVSHPMDK

-262 WEERK
+262 WEEKK

-318 KDDKEDTMSSEKKF
+318 NKEDRE
-332 AIDIGNLW
+332 
-340 STIYDI
+340 
-346 LVTKYPDNDYGSI
+346 DNM
-359 YRIEGIYEEGAQK
+359 E
-372 FAIIYRKNETTM
+372 
-384 YRLDINIENDNI
+384 
-396 VLGEDIVEVEKTYV
+396 
-410 EQGNVKK
+410 
-417 FSDENI
+417 
-423 DSKYKLFNDA
+423 
-433 EKDVIMEEKKQNKEM
+433 EEKKLSESESKDTEKDIVMEEPKEEETKEM
-448 AQDNKEEQPK
+448 AQEDNKEEQPK
-458 EMGCDGEMKE
+458 EMGCDGETKE
-468 MSDDVSKDDDKD
+468 MSDEDSKDDDKD
-480 DEQEDKEDDDDKEK
+480 DEQEDKEDDDDNQEK

-511 ENETEDNKKLADEVM
+511 ENETEENKKLADEVM
-526 KQMSANEIVEKFIQ
+526 KQMSANEIVEKFVQ

-563 FSAIMASVKEDLDAK
+563 FSAIMASVKADLDAK

-583 SEEGKYLT
+583 SEEGKDLT
-591 LEQIVAFENKV
+591 LEQLGAFENKV

-626 VDNSQNNQDSQDVFD
+626 VDNSLNNQDSQDVFD

>member
-1 MQEYMKKFSIEDVQL
+1 MSNVLQFSINNIHEVTT
-16 YREQDE
+16 ENS
-22 DPDFAYVELW
+22 
-32 ALAEGNNSH
+32 AEFCYARICVLSTRPNSH
-41 RNPFS
+41 Q
-46 KEVLERDAHT
+46 VLIT
-56 FKGKFIVAKY
+56 
-66 DKFQND
+66 
-72 TEGHELDEIIIGYVP
+72 DEILRRDGLSVRGKWIVCDYNGFDATTHTDKEKIVGIVPHNAEVEFIEEDGYTSMYVDAII
-87 PNEELDFKNKEVDGV
+87 
-102 EKEFVVA
+102 
-109 KGVLSKIYAKEVVDL
+109 SKIYAKEIYDMFKADN
-124 FRTNNGRTVSC
+124 FRNVSVEMMTND
-135 EFSCA
+135 
-140 TQYEEN
+140 EE
-146 EYGKAIDEN
+146 ALEN
-155 GLEMDVD
+155 GDIPIKGLEIV
-162 NPVLSY
+162 
-168 HIHGIT
+168 GIT
-174 VLGLKYNPSVAG
+174 ILGKYINGSCPNANMSI
-186 TEIKV
+186 IK
-191 KQFAEK
+191 FSADEAEQYYNNK
-197 CEQQSLKQ
+197 SQQSLKQ

-212 KLKLVSHPMDK
+212 KLKLVSHTIDK
-223 SKGAVDMGDWNGDK
+223 SKESVDMGDWNGDK

-318 KDDKEDTMSSEKKF
+318 NRENKEDNME
-332 AIDIGNLW
+332 
-340 STIYDI
+340 
-346 LVTKYPDNDYGSI
+346 
-359 YRIEGIYEEGAQK
+359 
-372 FAIIYRKNETTM
+372 
-384 YRLDINIENDNI
+384 
-396 VLGEDIVEVEKTYV
+396 
-410 EQGNVKK
+410 
-417 FSDENI
+417 
-423 DSKYKLFNDA
+423 
-433 EKDVIMEEKKQNKEM
+433 EEKKLSESESKDTEKDIVMEEPKEEETKEM
-448 AQDNKEEQPK
+448 AQEDNKEEQPK
-458 EMGCDGEMKE
+458 EMGCDGETKE
-468 MSDDVSKDDDKD
+468 MSDDDSKDDDKD
-480 DEQEDKEDDDDKEK
+480 DEQEDKEHDDDNQEK

-583 SEEGKYLT
+583 SEEGKDLT
-591 LEQIVAFENKV
+591 LEQLGAFENKV

-617 DDGIMRFAG
+617 NDGIMRFAG
-626 VDNSQNNQDSQDVFD
+626 VDNSLNNQDGQDVFD

>member
-1 MQEYMKKFSIEDVQL
+1 MKEYMKKFSIEDVQL

-46 KEVLERDAHT
+46 KEVLERDADT

-66 DKFQND
+66 DKFKGD
-72 TEGHELDEIIIGYVP
+72 VEGHELDESIIGYVP
-87 PNEELDFKNKEVDGV
+87 PNEEVEFKNKEVDGV
-102 EKEFVVA
+102 EKEFAVV
-109 KGVLSKIYAKEVVDL
+109 KGLLSKVYAKEVVDL
-124 FRTNNGRTVSC
+124 FRTNNSRTVSC

-146 EYGKAIDEN
+146 EYGRAIDEN
-155 GLEMDVD
+155 GLELDVD
-162 NPVLSY
+162 NPVLGY
-168 HIHGIT
+168 HIFGIT
-174 VLGLKYNPSVAG
+174 VLGLTLKPSVAG

-212 KLKLVSHPMDK
+212 KLKLVSHPIDK
-223 SKGAVDMGDWNGDK
+223 SKESVDMGDWNGDK

-267 KGALKYP
+267 KDALKYP

-301 PSVAD
+301 PSIAD

-318 KDDKEDTMSSEKKF
+318 NKEDKED
-332 AIDIGNLW
+332 N
-340 STIYDI
+340 
-346 LVTKYPDNDYGSI
+346 
-359 YRIEGIYEEGAQK
+359 
-372 FAIIYRKNETTM
+372 
-384 YRLDINIENDNI
+384 
-396 VLGEDIVEVEKTYV
+396 
-410 EQGNVKK
+410 
-417 FSDENI
+417 
-423 DSKYKLFNDA
+423 
-433 EKDVIMEEKKQNKEM
+433 MEEKKKLSESESKDTEKDVVMEEPKEEETKEM
-448 AQDNKEEQPK
+448 AQEDNKEEQPK
-458 EMGCDGEMKE
+458 EMGCGDETKE
-468 MSDDVSKDDDKD
+468 MSDDDSKDEDKD

-540 MAKENAELKI
+540 MAKENAELRN
-550 EKEKSDKEKRDKK
+550 DKEKNDKEKADKK
-563 FSAIMASVKEDLDAK
+563 FSAIMASVKEDLSEK
-578 LFSEL
+578 QFSDFY
-583 SEEGKYLT
+583 EEGKILT
-591 LEQIVAFENKV
+591 FDQLGSFENKV
-602 KAFAYEATKNNQRKE
+602 KAFAYEASKNKPKQE

-626 VDNSQNNQDSQDVFD
+626 VDNSLNNQDSQDVFD

>member
-1 MQEYMKKFSIEDVQL
+1 MKEYMKKFSIEDVQL

-46 KEVLERDAHT
+46 KEVLERDADT

-66 DKFQND
+66 DKFKGD
-72 TEGHELDEIIIGYVP
+72 VEGHELDESIIGYVP
-87 PNEELDFKNKEVDGV
+87 PNEEVEFKNKEVDGV
-102 EKEFVVA
+102 EKEFAVV
-109 KGVLSKIYAKEVVDL
+109 KGLLSKVYAKEVVDL
-124 FRTNNGRTVSC
+124 FRTNNSRTVSC

-146 EYGKAIDEN
+146 EYGRAIDEN
-155 GLEMDVD
+155 GLELDVD
-162 NPVLSY
+162 NPVLGY
-168 HIHGIT
+168 HIFGIT
-174 VLGLKYNPSVAG
+174 VLGLTLKPSVAG

-252 KSVCLLLEDG
+252 KSVCLFLEDG
-262 WEERK
+262 WEEKK

-288 GLSSARAYGEQHD
+288 GLSSARAYGEQYD

-318 KDDKEDTMSSEKKF
+318 NKEDKEDNMEEEKK
-332 AIDIGNLW
+332 L
-340 STIYDI
+340 SE
-346 LVTKYPDNDYGSI
+346 S
-359 YRIEGIYEEGAQK
+359 E
-372 FAIIYRKNETTM
+372 
-384 YRLDINIENDNI
+384 
-396 VLGEDIVEVEKTYV
+396 
-410 EQGNVKK
+410 
-417 FSDENI
+417 
-423 DSKYKLFNDA
+423 SKDT
-433 EKDVIMEEKKQNKEM
+433 EKDVVMEEPKEEETKEM
-448 AQDNKEEQPK
+448 AQEDNKEEQPK
-458 EMGCDGEMKE
+458 EMGCGDETKE
-468 MSDDVSKDDDKD
+468 MSDDDSKDDDKD
-480 DEQEDKEDDDDKEK
+480 DEQEDKEDDDDNQEK

-511 ENETEDNKKLADEVM
+511 ENETEENKKLADEVM
-526 KQMSANEIVEKFIQ
+526 KQMSANEIVEKFVQ

-563 FSAIMASVKEDLDAK
+563 FSAIMASVKADLDAK

-583 SEEGKYLT
+583 SEEGKDLT
-591 LEQIVAFENKV
+591 LEQLGAFENKV